1 MLLVR
6 RTPVDAKVLFEIN
19 WWEKHDKSPSH
30 YDACMSVA
38 KRGFT
43 VKSWDILNL

>member
-1 MLLVR
+1 MLWVR

-19 WWEKHDKSPSH
+19 CWEKHDKSPSH

-38 KRGFT
+38 KKGFT